1 MQSLG
6 LLHQP
11 VAGKIL
17 DYYLSHSV
25 APLLILTGPAG
36 VGKFDAALKF
46 VQIQLC
52 QVGTGCGSCSD
63 CRLLQ
68 QTGDQAHPDFIVFP
82 NTRVLIG
89 DSKNPDDFTIRWLL
103 QSRLPF
109 KPYHSNR
116 RFVLFPSAEL
126 VLYEAVTALLKTL
139 EEPPDHTR
147 FIFIAPSLESLKET
161 IVSRGVH
168 VPFYHIPFATLKIQT
183 RWTDISDLEILGGS
197 FQLLDMI
204 SSELFLNLKQRVN
217 DALSHQLGLLELE
230 SYIREESKRKLE
242 LQELDYSY
250 EDLLQVMVLLVL
262 QVTRRLSTA
271 ELITDTIVTF
281 LSGVRMAQ
289 GGMTPFHLSRLFFHL
304 NKILFEAD

>member
-6 LLHQP
+6 LSHQP

-17 DYYLSHSV
+17 DYYLNHSV
-25 APLLILTGPAG
+25 PPLLILTGPQG
-36 VGKFDAALKF
+36 VGKLDAALKF
-46 VQIQLC
+46 VKIQLC
-52 QVGTGCGSCSD
+52 QAGTGCGSCSD

-82 NTRVLIG
+82 SSKVVIG

-109 KPYHSNR
+109 KPYHSNQ

-126 VLYEAVTALLKTL
+126 VLHEAVTALLKTL

-168 VPFYHIPFATLKIQT
+168 VPFYHIPLSTLKDQT
-183 RWTDISDLEILGGS
+183 KLNDISDLELLGGS
-197 FQLLDMI
+197 YQLLDMI
-204 SSELFLNLKQRVN
+204 SSELFRNLKQRVN
-217 DALSHQLGLLELE
+217 DALSHQLGLLDLE
-230 SYIREESKRKLE
+230 SYIREEAKRKPELE
-242 LQELDYSY
+242 ELDYSY
-250 EDLLQVMVLLVL
+250 EDLLQMMALLLL
-262 QVTRRLSTA
+262 QITRRLAAT
-271 ELITDTIVTF
+271 ELITESVVTF
-281 LSGVRMAQ
+281 LSGVRMGQ
-289 GGMTPFHLSRLFFHL
+289 GGMIPFHLSRLFFQL
-304 NKILFEAD
+304 NKILFEND

>member
-1 MQSLG
+1 MQSFG
-6 LLHQP
+6 LVHQL

-17 DYYLSHSV
+17 DYYLNHPV
-25 APLLILTGPAG
+25 PPLLILTGPPG
-36 VGKFDAALKF
+36 VGKLDAALKF

-68 QTGDQAHPDFIVFP
+68 QSGDKAHPDFIVFP
-82 NTRVLIG
+82 SSKVAIG

-109 KPYHSNR
+109 KPYHANR

-126 VLYEAVTALLKTL
+126 LLHEAMTALLKTL

-168 VPFYHIPFATLKIQT
+168 VPFRHIPFSTLKSQT
-183 RWTDISDLEILGGS
+183 GVNDVSDLELLGGS

-204 SSELFLNLKQRVN
+204 SSELFRNLKQKVN
-217 DALSHQLGLLELE
+217 DALAHQLGLLELE
-230 SYIREESKRKLE
+230 VYIKEESKRKIE
-242 LQELDYSY
+242 LDELDYSY
-250 EDLLQVMVLLVL
+250 DDLLQIMSLLFL
-262 QVTRRLSTA
+262 QITRRLATT
-271 ELITDTIVTF
+271 ELITESIITF
-281 LSGVRMAQ
+281 LSGVRMGQ
-289 GGMTPFHLSRLFFHL
+289 GGMTSFHVSRLFFQL
-304 NKILFEAD
+304 NRILFEND